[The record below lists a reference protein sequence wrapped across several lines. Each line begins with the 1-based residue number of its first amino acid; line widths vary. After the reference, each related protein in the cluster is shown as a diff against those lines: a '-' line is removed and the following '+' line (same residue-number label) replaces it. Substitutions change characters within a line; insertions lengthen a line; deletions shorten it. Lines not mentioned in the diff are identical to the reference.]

1 MNSREAIKLSLNMGD
16 MVGLAYLEDMTDEE
30 LMQRPDPGCNHIT
43 WQLGHLIS
51 SEHQITEG
59 VAPGSMPAL
68 PDGFADRYSKETAGS
83 DDAAAFDSKETLLG
97 LHQQIR
103 AATLSA
109 LEKQTDESLDAAS
122 PESMQE
128 YAPTVGSAF
137 SLHGNHWLMHAGQWA
152 VLRRKLGR
160 APLF

>member
-1 MNSREAIKLSLNMGD
+1 MNSREAIKLSLDMGN
-16 MVGLAYLEDMTDEE
+16 MVGLAYIDDMTDEE
-30 LMQRPDPGCNHIT
+30 LMQRPTSGCNHII

-51 SEHQITEG
+51 SEQQITEG
-59 VAPGSMPAL
+59 VAPGTMPAL

-83 DDAAAFDSKETLLG
+83 DDPSAFDSKETLLE

-103 AATLSA
+103 AATVAA
-109 LEKQTDESLDAAS
+109 LEQQTDESLDAAS